1 MQDNTAE
8 QIELN
13 LKAMLRKKTIT
24 ESDVQLANYW
34 IKKWKEL
41 TNWINE
47 DTNLP
52 KKIKKKL
59 T

>member
-34 IKKWKEL
+34 IKKWKQL
-41 TNWINE
+41 TNWIDE

>member
-1 MQDNTAE
+1 MQDNTPE

-24 ESDVQLANYW
+24 KSDIQLANYW

-41 TNWINE
+41 TNWIDE

-52 KKIKKKL
+52 KKINKKL

>member
-1 MQDNTAE
+1 MQDNTAK

-13 LKAMLRKKTIT
+13 LKAMLRKEKIT

>member
-13 LKAMLRKKTIT
+13 LKAMLRKKIIT

-52 KKIKKKL
+52 KKIKKTL

>member
-13 LKAMLRKKTIT
+13 LKAMLRKKIIT

-41 TNWINE
+41 TNWIDE

-52 KKIKKKL
+52 KKIKKTL

>member
-1 MQDNTAE
+1 MQDSTPE
-8 QIELN
+8 QIKHNLN
-13 LKAMLRKKTIT
+13 IMLRKKTIT

-34 IKKWKEL
+34 INKWKEL
-41 TNWINE
+41 SNWINE

>member
-8 QIELN
+8 QIERNLN
-13 LKAMLRKKTIT
+13 IMLRKKTIT

>member
-41 TNWINE
+41 TNWIDE

>member
-1 MQDNTAE
+1 MQDNTAK

-52 KKIKKKL
+52 KKIKKTL

>member
-34 IKKWKEL
+34 IEKWKKL
-41 TNWINE
+41 TNWIDE

>member
-8 QIELN
+8 QIERNLN
-13 LKAMLRKKTIT
+13 IMLRKKTIT

-41 TNWINE
+41 TNWIDE

-52 KKIKKKL
+52 KKIKKTL

>member
-8 QIELN
+8 QIERNLN
-13 LKAMLRKKTIT
+13 IMLRKKTIT

-41 TNWINE
+41 TNWIDE

>member
-1 MQDNTAE
+1 MQDNTAK

-13 LKAMLRKKTIT
+13 LKAMLRKENIT

-41 TNWINE
+41 TNWIDE